1 MKPIFPNIYLIT
13 QYGLLS
19 HAGPGE
25 IICTY
30 ITCMYVDTN
39 SGKIDFSSFP
49 LAQSA
54 WGCLPVERPGKY
66 IAHSCA
72 TLKINQNWPL
82 HDDVIEI
89 YQRHI

>member
-1 MKPIFPNIYLIT
+1 MVFCHTRGQGKLYVLT
-13 QYGLLS
+13 R
-19 HAGPGE
+19 
-25 IICTY
+25 
-30 ITCMYVDTN
+30 MYVDTN

-66 IAHSCA
+66 IAHTCA

>member
-1 MKPIFPNIYLIT
+1 MVFCHTRGQGKLYVLRR
-13 QYGLLS
+13 
-19 HAGPGE
+19 
-25 IICTY
+25 
-30 ITCMYVDTN
+30 MYVDTN

-54 WGCLPVERPGKY
+54 WGCLPVERPGKH

-82 HDDVIEI
+82 LMTSLKSTNVISEKTPVWFSV
-89 YQRHI
+89 